1 MTLRKPPFVA
11 RVLVVALG
19 LLLSGC
25 GTIAPGV
32 ISKDRVNFS
41 QELSSSWQ
49 KQLLLNIVKLRYLD
63 MPMFMDVSQVVAG
76 YNIESSIR
84 LLGLNPFDANGT
96 LNLGAEGKYIDR
108 PTISYTP
115 LTGNKYF
122 RNLLHPIP
130 PAGILFMLNSGWA
143 ADMILPVTV
152 DSINGIRGP
161 QGFGSTAQEAH
172 PEFDEFVTLMRRLQ
186 LSRTIS
192 MRIERPGEAESAVII
207 FRNKGI
213 DEATQADLER
223 VRDLLQLE
231 PGRNEFQVIY
241 AAVPRDGATIA
252 MYTRSILSIMLE
264 LAARVDVPASDL
276 DQGRAMP
283 ALKLEKDDRTE
294 LLRVHSGDDPPAT
307 AFISVPYRNKWFWV
321 DDRDLVSKR
330 TIAVM
335 MILFS
340 LSEGEGKS
348 ILPILTIPTG

>member
-19 LLLSGC
+19 LSLSGC
-25 GTIAPGV
+25 GTIAPEV
-32 ISKDRVNFS
+32 ISRDRVNFS
-41 QELSSSWQ
+41 HELTVSWQ
-49 KQLLLNIVKLRYLD
+49 RQLLLNIVKLRYLD

-115 LTGNKYF
+115 LTGSKYF

-130 PAGILFMLNSGWA
+130 PAGVLFMLNSGWD

-152 DSINGIRGP
+152 DTINGIRGP
-161 QGFGSTAQEAH
+161 QGAGTTPEEAH
-172 PEFDEFVTLMRRLQ
+172 PEFEELVTLIRRLQ
-186 LSRTIS
+186 LSRAIS
-192 MRIERPGEAESAVII
+192 MRIKDPGDEEHTVVI
-207 FRNKGI
+207 FRDTDI
-213 DEATQADLER
+213 DKATQSDLER
-223 VRDLLQLE
+223 VRELLQLE
-231 PGRNEFQVIY
+231 PGRNEFDVIY
-241 AAVPRDGATIA
+241 AAVPRDGATLA
-252 MYTRSILSIMLE
+252 LYTRSILSIMLV
-264 LAARVDVPASDL
+264 LASRVEVPASDL
-276 DQGRAMP
+276 EEGRALP
-283 ALKLEKDDRTE
+283 AKNIEKGGRPD
-294 LLRVHSGDDPPAT
+294 LLRIHSGDSPPAT
-307 AFISVPYRNKWFWV
+307 AFIAVPYRNKWFWV

-330 TIAVM
+330 TIAFM

-348 ILPILTIPTG
+348 ILPVLTIPTG